1 MLDEPHRAFY
11 SLMINGV
18 AFHYKS
24 VLIRQPISGFEVSRE
39 HGKQRSR
46 CYIKGIMTF
55 FNCLNALNIAQK
67 MAKIISQNNSRFLP
81 I

>member
-39 HGKQRSR
+39 HVKQRSS
-46 CYIKGIMTF
+46 CYIKGIMMF
-55 FNCLNALNIAQK
+55 FNCLYALNIAQK
-67 MAKIISQNNSRFLP
+67 MVK
-81 I
+81 

>member
-46 CYIKGIMTF
+46 CYIKGIMMF

>member
-24 VLIRQPISGFEVSRE
+24 VLIRQPISGLKCLVNMASRDL
-39 HGKQRSR
+39 GV
-46 CYIKGIMTF
+46 
-55 FNCLNALNIAQK
+55 
-67 MAKIISQNNSRFLP
+67 ISKRDNGVL
-81 I
+81 